1 MFDPKLT
8 DPHPESARTH
18 PQKVHCSLH
27 DRDATIVVAHWP
39 FREEGWSDGRVL
51 DCSLLPPGA
60 VHCGMEC
67 LSQVRLKDE

>member
-27 DRDATIVVAHWP
+27 DRDATIVVAHWA
-39 FREEGWSDGRVL
+39 FSGEGWGDWRVL
-51 DCSLLPPGA
+51 DCSLLPPRA